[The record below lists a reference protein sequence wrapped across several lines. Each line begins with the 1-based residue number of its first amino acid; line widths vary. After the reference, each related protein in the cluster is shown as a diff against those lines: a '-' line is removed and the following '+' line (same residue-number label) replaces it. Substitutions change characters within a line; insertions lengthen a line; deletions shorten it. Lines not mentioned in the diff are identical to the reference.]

1 MRGRDVVS
9 ILALIAWLPLAVC
22 CAKSE
27 SEEADETA
35 AENISAFVSAQLAA
49 DSTFTATYNNG
60 VVRLIVASGS
70 GDALAKGGKV
80 TFWYAAYAFT
90 SSAVSQSNLFATNM
104 SSIASSAGWN
114 LSGEDAFLPVEAT
127 LGSGSLLRGLELG
140 LEGVQA
146 GEDCYILFVSS
157 DGFGGRGYGTVSAN
171 TALAYRINVESVE
184 N

>member
-1 MRGRDVVS
+1 MS
-9 ILALIAWLPLAVC
+9 IFVLAAWLPLAVC

-27 SEEADETA
+27 SEEADEA
-35 AENISAFVSAQLAA
+35 AADNISAFVSAQLAA
-49 DSTFTATYNNG
+49 DSTYTATYNKG
-60 VVRLIVASGS
+60 VVRLTVTRGS
-70 GDALAKGGKV
+70 GDSLSKGGKA
-80 TFWYAAYAFT
+80 TFWYAAYTFT
-90 SSAVSQSNLFATNM
+90 SSTVSQSNLFATNM
-104 SSIASSAGWN
+104 SSVASSAGWN
-114 LSGEDAFLPVEAT
+114 LSGEDAFLPVEVT

-157 DGFGGRGYGTVSAN
+157 DGFGKRSYGTVSAN